1 MHNFISSHRPNVTSI
16 HTVTLPLSLW
26 KVVVDD
32 PNDFFLADRN
42 GDAIAPGEGT
52 NIQSVESQS
61 STDSPFGGLPMVS
74 VLHA

>member
-1 MHNFISSHRPNVTSI
+1 M
-16 HTVTLPLSLW
+16 
-26 KVVVDD
+26 DD

-61 STDSPFGGLPMVS
+61 STDSPFGGLPMVR
-74 VLHA
+74 VLHV